1 MDSALKSLEPAK
13 SLESPTAANSA
24 KPAGPGTRLL
34 SVDALRGLV
43 MVIMALDHV
52 RDFFHAD
59 AMLFSPTDLTR
70 TTPVLFFTRWITHYC
85 LPVFMFA
92 AGMGVFF
99 YGRSH
104 SRGQLSRFLWTRGL
118 WFIALEL
125 TVMQFAYNFNFS
137 WRYLVLLLILWI
149 FGICMIAMAGLVYV
163 PVRWLAALS
172 VAVILLHNC
181 LDGIRA
187 AQFGAAAWAWNLLHQ
202 PGVIPVAGKPVL
214 VTYTFLPWIAVMA
227 AGFCFG
233 RVFQLEPEARRSVM
247 LRLGLA
253 MTAAFLALRAWNHYG
268 DPAPWT
274 HQKSALFTALSFLNC
289 TKYPGSLDFLL
300 MTLGPALLVLAWF
313 DRMAFKP
320 ANPLV
325 IFGRVPMFYF
335 ILHFYLIHALAMLF
349 AWFRYGSS
357 AARFVFNPLP
367 SMGGP
372 TKLFPANFGYSL
384 WTAYGVWLLVLV
396 LLYPVCRWFANV
408 KRRRRDWWLSYL

>member
-1 MDSALKSLEPAK
+1 MHSSLKSLEFATPSSLAK
-13 SLESPTAANSA
+13 
-24 KPAGPGTRLL
+24 PGTRLL
-34 SVDALRGLV
+34 SIDALRGLV

-59 AMLFSPTDLTR
+59 AMVFSPTDLTR

-92 AGMGVFF
+92 AGMGVYL
-99 YGRSH
+99 YGRS
-104 SRGQLSRFLWTRGL
+104 RTKGELSRFLWTRGL
-118 WFIALEL
+118 WFIVLEL
-125 TVMQFAYNFNFS
+125 TVMRFAYNFNFS
-137 WRYLVLLLILWI
+137 LRFFILLLILWI
-149 FGICMIAMAGLVYV
+149 FGICLLAMAALVYV
-163 PVRWLAALS
+163 PMRWLAVLS
-172 VAVILLHNC
+172 VAVIVLHNC

-187 AQFGAAAWAWNLLHQ
+187 QQFGSGAWAWNLLHQ
-202 PGVIPVAGKPVL
+202 PGVIPVAGKMTL

-233 RVFQLEPEARRSVM
+233 RMFQLEPDARRRIM

-253 MTAAFLALRAWNHYG
+253 MTTAFIALRAWNHYG
-268 DPAPWT
+268 DPAPWV
-274 HQKSALFTALSFLNC
+274 HQKSALLTALSFLNC

-313 DRMAFKP
+313 DRLAFKP

-325 IFGRVPMFYF
+325 VFGRVPMFYF
-335 ILHFYLIHALAMLF
+335 ILHFYLIHLLAVLG
-349 AWFRYGSS
+349 AWLRYGRS

-372 TKLFPANFGYSL
+372 RELFPANFGYSL
-384 WTAYGVWLLVLV
+384 WAVYGVWLLVVV

-408 KRRRRDWWLSYL
+408 KATRRDWWLSYL